1 MESTI
6 LSLQEMA
13 HFEKWG
19 YVRVSQ
25 ALSDAFVEKVRVVIW
40 REMERQ
46 YGVLESDPATWN
58 LRWPSINKNSI
69 DTFAGTE
76 VTTRLAGAIDQLLG
90 KGQWRSIRTFG
101 GLLMT
106 LPEQKPHAWDMVA
119 KGWHF
124 DHDPRFSIG
133 KVDELMLFT
142 FYSSI
147 RAQGGGTLVLAGS
160 HKGAEAFCQSEK
172 TAQGLFIHEYLTAF
186 GHWHPYLAQL
196 QGHQPRAWR
205 TQQWLETTASVHGIE
220 MRVTELTG
228 EPGDAI
234 LCHPGLL
241 HATSQ
246 NASAFPRLMRRT
258 NIHRRKSEQQTVG
271 Q

>member
-1 MESTI
+1 MDSTI
-6 LSLQEMA
+6 LSFQEMA

-58 LRWPSINKNSI
+58 LRWPGINKNII

-106 LPEQKPHAWDMVA
+106 LPEQKPQAWDIVA

-124 DHDPRFSIG
+124 DHDPRSYIG
-133 KVDELMLFT
+133 KIDELMLFT

-160 HKGAEAFCQSEK
+160 HKGAEAFFQSEK
-172 TAQGLFIHEYLTAF
+172 TAQGLFVHEYLTAF
-186 GHWHPYLAQL
+186 GQWHPYLAQL
-196 QGHQPRAWR
+196 QGHQPRAWS

-220 MRVTELTG
+220 MCVTEFTG

-241 HATSQ
+241 HAISRNT
-246 NASAFPRLMRRT
+246 SAFPRIMRRT
-258 NIHRRKSEQQTVG
+258 NIHRATRANSKR
-271 Q
+271 